1 MQVFCFAQNT
11 CVKMF
16 GDDTK
21 FDVPTA
27 VVEIDSN
34 IFSVL
39 IEQDIEPNQQ
49 DLFLFQFKA
58 DGSELSQKQF
68 GGKAKEFGSQM
79 VQMSDSTLAILSSS
93 YSNSAV
99 VDSFEIYV
107 EEDTFIQYVF
117 FPKLYFIQLD
127 KSNQIVHEKY
137 FGNNTSDYHALDL
150 LALPQKE
157 CLVVASGHIKDLLCV
172 MRFNSNTDTL
182 WTFTIDMGD
191 ADSWNYGD
199 VMMSEDGMSFFIS
212 AQVKKTEEQSYR
224 PLIYCVDIN
233 GMLKW
238 KWENN
243 DVNLNTLYNKEGDLY
258 FNGQE
263 YIYLGN
269 TSFSFSDGGNV
280 HTESAF
286 PPSLYQAEYTSS
298 VFMNDKYYALKEG
311 FTFQIYDT
319 QFNLQKYNHFFMQN
333 YVFDFIKSIRTKD
346 SGYAIIV
353 KSYLPDVMGN
363 SMQSVWIKTDKNLQ
377 VDGYNASKEINSTQK
392 FQLYFTNE
400 KLFCKS
406 NEKLEQEYNIQLFSL
421 EGKILW
427 EQKMPQNSSE
437 MTLILHLTSAVYI
450 VRITSSDN
458 AFSEGYKIVT
468 VQ

>member
-16 GDDTK
+16 GDDTM

-58 DGSELSQKQF
+58 DGTELSHKQF
-68 GGKAKEFGSQM
+68 GGKAKEFNSHM

-107 EEDTFIQYVF
+107 EEDTFIQHIY
-117 FPKLYFIQLD
+117 FPKLYFVQLD
-127 KSNQIVHEKY
+127 KANQIVHEKY
-137 FGNNTSDYHALDL
+137 FGNDTSDYRALDL

-157 CLVVASGHIKDLLCV
+157 CLLLTSAHIKDLLCV
-172 MRFNSNTDTL
+172 MRLNSNADTL
-182 WTFTIDMGD
+182 WSFTIDMGD

-212 AQVKKTEEQSYR
+212 AQVKKTGEQSYR

-269 TSFSFSDGGNV
+269 TTFSFSDGGNV
-280 HTESAF
+280 QTESAF
-286 PPSLYQAEYTSS
+286 PSSLYQAKYTSS
-298 VFMNDKYYALKEG
+298 VFMNDKYYALKDG
-311 FTFQIYDT
+311 FTFQVYDT
-319 QFNLQKYNHFFMQN
+319 QFNLEKYNHFFLQN
-333 YVFDFIKSIRTKD
+333 YAFDFIKSIRTKD
-346 SGYAIIV
+346 LGYAIIV
-353 KSYLPDVMGN
+353 KSYMPDVMGN
-363 SMQSVWIKTDKNLQ
+363 SMQSVFIKTDKNLQ
-377 VDGYNASKEINSTQK
+377 VDGYNTSKEIKSTQK
-392 FQLYFTNE
+392 FQLYFSNG

-406 NEKLEQEYNIQLFSL
+406 NEKLEQEYNLQLFSL

-427 EQKMPQNSSE
+427 EQKMSQNSTE
-437 MTLILHLTSAVYI
+437 MTSILHQASAVYI

-458 AFSEGYKIVT
+458 AFCEGYKIMAA
-468 VQ
+468 Q